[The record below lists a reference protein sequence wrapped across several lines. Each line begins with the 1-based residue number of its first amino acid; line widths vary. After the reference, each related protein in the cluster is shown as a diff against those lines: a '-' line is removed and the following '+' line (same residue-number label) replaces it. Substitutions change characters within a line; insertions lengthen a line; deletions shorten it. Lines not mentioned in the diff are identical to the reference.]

1 MFLENIAKIPE
12 DVMESGCRDVAPSR
26 NVLKNISWEAR
37 KSSRQHSNEII
48 SLQIML
54 QKRTN
59 SPDEVLQK
67 VMLHPK
73 GVLLWSKRSIH
84 IYQERCQEDIIY
96 LDATGSI
103 MRRET
108 GSPPF
113 YVYELVVRNPHKT
126 SSPFPVA
133 TYLTCDHTTAS
144 VLYFLEAFLTDV
156 ARWFGRKGMRSPV
169 MVICDGSIV
178 LMQAI
183 CMAFAKK
190 NLTDT
195 INHYYNIASGKG
207 KPEDFDVPVLHR
219 CLSHVMKNAKEM
231 CRNATNHYHLAMHV
245 FGALT
250 TASTLKELDDMVQ
263 SATVV
268 FSSPCCGASVEKHF
282 KNLQS
287 WLQKKGTPLDETTK
301 SRGDAEDLKD
311 ITGSNRFAKR
321 CNAIISNA
329 PLDKHGEV
337 NVYQCK
343 GLIDHLKKYVLPF
356 AGLWTGI
363 MLGDLGRHG
372 TGPQYKQCSRR
383 YNALRK
389 LTRQNITQDN
399 KTQGVMEKSQ
409 WDLKHIRFT
418 SGRLTR
424 LDDFVAQYRISH
436 TALLKEYEDSER
448 VFRRKTYRVEK
459 EIWKEKQQKKRGR
472 YVSAIPKPFHFKT
485 SKKKSSVSE
494 GPIGKQISPPQLRSS
509 LEGDHE
515 NIVDNKAK
523 TTATPQDQVRILS
536 FIKCSYS

>member
-54 QKRTN
+54 QKRTK

-156 ARWFGRKGMRSPV
+156 AMWFGRKGMRSPV
-169 MVICDGSIV
+169 MVICDWSIV

-207 KPEDFDVPVLHR
+207 KPEDFDVPILHR

-231 CRNATNHYHLAMHV
+231 CR
-245 FGALT
+245 
-250 TASTLKELDDMVQ
+250 
-263 SATVV
+263 
-268 FSSPCCGASVEKHF
+268 
-282 KNLQS
+282 
-287 WLQKKGTPLDETTK
+287 
-301 SRGDAEDLKD
+301 
-311 ITGSNRFAKR
+311 
-321 CNAIISNA
+321 
-329 PLDKHGEV
+329 
-337 NVYQCK
+337 
-343 GLIDHLKKYVLPF
+343 KY
-356 AGLWTGI
+356 
-363 MLGDLGRHG
+363 
-372 TGPQYKQCSRR
+372 
-383 YNALRK
+383 
-389 LTRQNITQDN
+389 
-399 KTQGVMEKSQ
+399 
-409 WDLKHIRFT
+409 
-418 SGRLTR
+418 
-424 LDDFVAQYRISH
+424 
-436 TALLKEYEDSER
+436 
-448 VFRRKTYRVEK
+448 
-459 EIWKEKQQKKRGR
+459 
-472 YVSAIPKPFHFKT
+472 
-485 SKKKSSVSE
+485 
-494 GPIGKQISPPQLRSS
+494 
-509 LEGDHE
+509 
-515 NIVDNKAK
+515 
-523 TTATPQDQVRILS
+523 
-536 FIKCSYS
+536 